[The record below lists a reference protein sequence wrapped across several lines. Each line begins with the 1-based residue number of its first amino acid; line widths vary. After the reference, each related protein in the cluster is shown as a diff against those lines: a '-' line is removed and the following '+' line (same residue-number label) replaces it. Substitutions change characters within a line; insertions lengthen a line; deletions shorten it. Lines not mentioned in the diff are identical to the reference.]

1 MKNSYYFLILTLSFS
16 NAQDKR
22 YWVCTNVNVD
32 PEGQEAFVDAL
43 DGVFESEIG
52 SQFPFTVTLNE
63 IMFTSRDNKMTH
75 QLCFWRKMLEMFGV
89 AVRPQC

>member
-1 MKNSYYFLILTLSFS
+1 MRKLILLFLLLTISFANS
-16 NAQDKR
+16 QDKG
-22 YWVCTNVNVD
+22 YWVCFNVNVN

-63 IMFTSRDNKMTH
+63 IMFASRENKMTH
-75 QLCFWRKMLEMFGV
+75 QLCFFSKCKFLWSST
-89 AVRPQC
+89 QC